1 MDFCEED
8 DEEDNDTDEEDGA
21 GSQMNLQRIQ
31 EEERQQLA
39 LFKQHFD
46 DVKVQRYAD
55 VEKRIK
61 LEFGDED

>member
-31 EEERQQLA
+31 EEER
-39 LFKQHFD
+39 
-46 DVKVQRYAD
+46 
-55 VEKRIK
+55 
-61 LEFGDED
+61 